1 VKRFLVHL
9 AVVGALLVEGAAEE
23 VIDLNSI
30 TCRQLL
36 ELKPERILIVI
47 GWLQGYYL
55 DEHAQP
61 IVNFD
66 KASIDRRKLT
76 ERCEALPEEDV
87 MTAAEKLF
95 WK

>member
-1 VKRFLVHL
+1 VKRFLAHL
-9 AVVGALLVEGAAEE
+9 AVIGALLVEGAAEE

-61 IVNFD
+61 IVSFD
-66 KASIDRRKLT
+66 KASADSRKLT
-76 ERCEALPEEDV
+76 ERCQARPEEDV

-95 WK
+95 GK